1 MNNHEDIWKLALH
14 ILGRRS
20 HSEYELRQK
29 LYSKDYAATQIDD
42 VINRLLAYDYV
53 NDNKLAT
60 SLFAKY
66 LQVGKYSLNN
76 MICKLKQR
84 GLPDDVIKNVTNSFD
99 CEEEWTSALKIVN
112 SRFKSFDDISKD
124 KIYRFLATRGFGS
137 TTIRKVCQQIYH
149 DEMSD

>member
-1 MNNHEDIWKLALH
+1 LH

>member
-1 MNNHEDIWKLALH
+1 LNNHEDIWKLALH